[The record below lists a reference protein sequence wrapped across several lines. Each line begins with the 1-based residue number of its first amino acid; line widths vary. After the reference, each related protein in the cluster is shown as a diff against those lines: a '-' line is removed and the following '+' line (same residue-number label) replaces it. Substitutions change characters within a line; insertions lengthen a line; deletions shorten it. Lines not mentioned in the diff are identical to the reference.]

1 MGTRLVALYLMLTGL
16 AVAVYFIAVSW
27 QYSGADQPYPVEP
40 YPAWEVLHWFMAAAI
55 LIALAS
61 TFARKRQLG
70 PGGALREHLSV
81 NALFYALLGLALI
94 FFRSGRP
101 CSGEANRTCWS
112 GAPSTW
118 SCRWSSPPP
127 VYGCGGEAALR
138 SVDRCGCS

>member
-40 YPAWEVLHWFMAAAI
+40 YRAWEVLHWFMAAAI

-61 TFARKRQLG
+61 TFALKRQLG

-94 FFRSGRP
+94 FFRIWPSLLRGDEQDLLVWSSINMVLPVVLAAAGVRMW
-101 CSGEANRTCWS
+101 RRS
-112 GAPSTW
+112 GAEE
-118 SCRWSSPPP
+118 R
-127 VYGCGGEAALR
+127 
-138 SVDRCGCS
+138 

>member
-81 NALFYALLGLALI
+81 NALFYALLGLALV
-94 FFRSGRP
+94 FFRVWPSLLRG
-101 CSGEANRTCWS
+101 GEQDLLVWSSINMVLPVVLAAAGVRMWRRS
-112 GAPSTW
+112 GAEE
-118 SCRWSSPPP
+118 R
-127 VYGCGGEAALR
+127 
-138 SVDRCGCS
+138 

>member
-70 PGGALREHLSV
+70 PGGALREYLSV

-94 FFRSGRP
+94 FFRVWPSLLRG
-101 CSGEANRTCWS
+101 GEQDLLVWSSINMVLPVVLAAAGVRMWRRS
-112 GAPSTW
+112 GAEE
-118 SCRWSSPPP
+118 R
-127 VYGCGGEAALR
+127 
-138 SVDRCGCS
+138 

>member
-94 FFRSGRP
+94 FFRIWPSLLRG
-101 CSGEANRTCWS
+101 GEQDLLVWSSINMVLPVVLAAAGVRMWRRS
-112 GAPSTW
+112 GAEE
-118 SCRWSSPPP
+118 R
-127 VYGCGGEAALR
+127 
-138 SVDRCGCS
+138 

>member
-94 FFRSGRP
+94 FFRIWPSLLRGDEQDLLVWSSINMVLPVVLAAAGVRMW
-101 CSGEANRTCWS
+101 RRS
-112 GAPSTW
+112 GAEE
-118 SCRWSSPPP
+118 R
-127 VYGCGGEAALR
+127 
-138 SVDRCGCS
+138 

>member
-94 FFRSGRP
+94 FFRVWPSLLRG
-101 CSGEANRTCWS
+101 GEQDLLVWSSINMVLPVVLAAAGVRMWRRS
-112 GAPSTW
+112 GAEE
-118 SCRWSSPPP
+118 R
-127 VYGCGGEAALR
+127 
-138 SVDRCGCS
+138 